1 MKAEEKELFHCL
13 NIVNEEGTG
22 DTKWFGFQ
30 ASAHLSR
37 DVALRKGQEA
47 EANQATGERC
57 AGLGRRG
64 GPVRLRGSRHSATVQ
79 TGLPPQLSNFPAV

>member
-1 MKAEEKELFHCL
+1 MKAEEKGLFHGL

-22 DTKWFGFQ
+22 DTKWFWSH

-37 DVALRKGQEA
+37 EAALRKGQAA

-57 AGLGRRG
+57 PGLGSEAARCTHEGAGALHPHGPGRR
-64 GPVRLRGSRHSATVQ
+64 PSLAT
-79 TGLPPQLSNFPAV
+79 S